1 MLALNKLYRRV
12 NLILRRYISM
22 VAARVMRRGP
32 KARVESVWSAGRRP
46 ARKEEK
52 ILNFLNQ
59 EVGWSSTFEI

>member
-46 ARKEEK
+46 ARKDKKNPDFFSAE
-52 ILNFLNQ
+52 Q
-59 EVGWSSTFEI
+59 